1 MITRKEIDFSK
12 PLTEAQKKMLE
23 EMNANPAI
31 PDDDCPE
38 FTVAEMVRMIL
49 DANQNGNAMDAF
61 NDIKAGLEQAI
72 QYEKGKLNAKT
83 STLSI
88 LPDESFTPGEIKS
101 IRESPD

>member
-1 MITRKEIDFSK
+1 
-12 PLTEAQKKMLE
+12 MLE

-38 FTVAEMVRMIL
+38 YTEAEMVRMIL

-72 QYEKGKLNAKT
+72 QYEKGKDSVLEIFMDGVN
-83 STLSI
+83 
-88 LPDESFTPGEIKS
+88 SFTDDFCANGRDS
-101 IRESPD
+101 NVNAAREAL

>member
-38 FTVAEMVRMIL
+38 YTEAELLHMIL
-49 DANQNGNAMDAF
+49 DANQNGNAMDPV
-61 NDIKAGLEQAI
+61 NDIKTGLEQAI
-72 QYEKGKLNAKT
+72 QYEKGKLNAKV

-88 LPDESFTPGEIKS
+88 LPDESFTQGEIKS